1 MVGVSKRRF
10 LEEKL
15 GRVINLENSGKERN
29 KLTKSIVKAIR
40 ELMNQ
45 QATDLLTHD
54 LAAFIALSLEDIHQ
68 TVDVSV
74 LAWEKRGYW
83 LKADRFRLDW
93 EWSEQYGKQM
103 REAVLSEDWASI
115 ANLSAKVAQK
125 LSKIQIAAKNRIGEP
140 WIGSWDK
147 IRR

>member
-1 MVGVSKRRF
+1 MVGVSKCQF

>member
-1 MVGVSKRRF
+1 M
-10 LEEKL
+10 

>member
-1 MVGVSKRRF
+1 MEDDLS
-10 LEEKL
+10 
-15 GRVINLENSGKERN
+15 RVINPENSGKERN

-45 QATDLLTHD
+45 QSTNLLTHD
-54 LAAFIALSLEDIHQ
+54 LAAFIALSLENIHN

-74 LAWEKRGYW
+74 IAWEKRGYW

-93 EWSEQYGKQM
+93 EWTEIYGQQM
-103 REAVLSEDWASI
+103 RKAVLEEDWASI
-115 ANLSAKVAQK
+115 ALISTKVAQK
-125 LSKIQIAAKNRIGEP
+125 LSNIQIAAKNRIGEP

-147 IRR
+147 IKE